1 MGKYN
6 KYRTLKDWMASGR
19 MEGPGS
25 DSQAYRLQEA
35 EQLRAS
41 MRPINYNDMTS
52 EEQWETDKKL
62 GILDYD
68 PKH

>member
-1 MGKYN
+1 
-6 KYRTLKDWMASGR
+6 MASGR